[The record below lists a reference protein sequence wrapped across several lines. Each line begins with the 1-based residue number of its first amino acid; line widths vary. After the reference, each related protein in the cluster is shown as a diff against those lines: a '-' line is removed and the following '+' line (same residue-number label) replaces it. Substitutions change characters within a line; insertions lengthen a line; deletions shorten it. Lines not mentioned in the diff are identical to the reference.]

1 MVSESLWVR
10 VPVKPCSFS
19 LPVTFHMSLNRPPE
33 EKVSGFGMISMQVSI
48 SVSYSEFQVSIDATA
63 LNGEGPIRLTYVV
76 QYYLGVLSVQDC
88 FSKRTGAHSYVP
100 FQYFTSCK

>member
-1 MVSESLWVR
+1 
-10 VPVKPCSFS
+10 
-19 LPVTFHMSLNRPPE
+19 
-33 EKVSGFGMISMQVSI
+33 MQVSI

-88 FSKRTGAHSYVP
+88 F
-100 FQYFTSCK
+100 